1 MGDILRLVFKR
12 LGLGVITLFVV
23 SILIFFA
30 VELLPGDI
38 AQAVLGQGATPETV
52 AALRE
57 KLGLDQ
63 PAIFRYF
70 QWLAGALTGDFG
82 VSLVSGERVSAAI
95 SDRFINTL
103 FLATYAAVIAVPIS
117 IILGVIVA
125 LLRNTLFD
133 RVANVVTLTSISSP
147 EFFLGYILILYLAVK
162 TNYFPAIASL
172 SADMSFADL
181 LHRTF
186 LPALTL
192 VLVVT
197 AHMMRMTRAAI
208 INLLASPYIE
218 MARLKGVPPWKV
230 IVKHALPNAWAPIIN
245 VVALN
250 LAYLIT
256 GVVLVEVV
264 FVYPGIGQL
273 LVDAVAKRDF
283 PIVQACCLIFAATFI
298 LLNLAADVG
307 AILTNPRLRHRSEDS
322 DMSTFVIGYYALLIG
337 ASCLAAYFKRRE
349 IFLLIFSLTL
359 VSFVTGIVGGAPAL
373 RLITTF
379 AGLLALAAGTSYAF
393 REFLILI
400 TPEGVAKELRTAPL
414 TAAFGMFVIFTYAIA
429 GIFAPVIA
437 PFGEAQVISSA
448 FAPPDETMLLGAD
461 QLGRDMFSRIIYGA
475 RNSVG
480 LALLATGLAFFMG
493 AFAGLLA
500 ATKGAG
506 STSSW
511 AASRT

>member
-1 MGDILRLVFKR
+1 MP
-12 LGLGVITLFVV
+12 V
-23 SILIFFA
+23 SI
-30 VELLPGDI
+30 V
-38 AQAVLGQGATPETV
+38 
-52 AALRE
+52 
-57 KLGLDQ
+57 
-63 PAIFRYF
+63 
-70 QWLAGALTGDFG
+70 
-82 VSLVSGERVSAAI
+82 
-95 SDRFINTL
+95 
-103 FLATYAAVIAVPIS
+103 
-117 IILGVIVA
+117 LGVIVA

-172 SADMSFADL
+172 SADMSFGDL

-264 FVYPGIGQL
+264 FVYPGVGQL

-307 AILTNPRLRHRSEDS
+307 AILTNPRLRHP
-322 DMSTFVIGYYALLIG
+322 
-337 ASCLAAYFKRRE
+337 K
-349 IFLLIFSLTL
+349 
-359 VSFVTGIVGGAPAL
+359 
-373 RLITTF
+373 
-379 AGLLALAAGTSYAF
+379 
-393 REFLILI
+393 
-400 TPEGVAKELRTAPL
+400 
-414 TAAFGMFVIFTYAIA
+414 
-429 GIFAPVIA
+429 
-437 PFGEAQVISSA
+437 
-448 FAPPDETMLLGAD
+448 
-461 QLGRDMFSRIIYGA
+461 
-475 RNSVG
+475 
-480 LALLATGLAFFMG
+480 
-493 AFAGLLA
+493 
-500 ATKGAG
+500 
-506 STSSW
+506 
-511 AASRT
+511 